1 MTQDPKDLSVFG
13 LDRRTNNCC
22 ESYHAQWNLLVPK
35 AHPGCY
41 DFAQHTNQM
50 FENYQMELERVKAN
64 PTIPILR
71 ERRGDLEYRM
81 ARLRKI
87 ESDLT
92 SGKITAFQFIDK
104 NTHSADGII
113 AQAIDGQDDDEEDNE
128 NGSDYIEN
136 EEDFEQQQ
144 PNNPPV
150 SMCLSC
156 GEACVEKFFFGCGHY
171 PYCQN
176 CQGNPTCSLCN
187 QDVQF
192 RSRMLET

>member
-1 MTQDPKDLSVFG
+1 MWKKIS
-13 LDRRTNNCC
+13 RHKS

-41 DFAQHTNQM
+41 DFAQH
-50 FENYQMELERVKAN
+50 
-64 PTIPILR
+64 
-71 ERRGDLEYRM
+71 
-81 ARLRKI
+81 
-87 ESDLT
+87 
-92 SGKITAFQFIDK
+92 
-104 NTHSADGII
+104 
-113 AQAIDGQDDDEEDNE
+113 DDEEDNE
-128 NGSDYIEN
+128 NDSDYIEN
-136 EEDFEQQQ
+136 EEDIEQQQ